1 MIDAMLSVLAPHYC
15 YGCQNP
21 PKLLCAKCNKYNR
34 QNYNTSNKIEPVT
47 KYNTIEVNYIDAREG
62 ALKAVIDGYK
72 FQREKSSYKILARML
87 NDVFPVSKD
96 EIITIIP
103 TSTAHK
109 RERGYDHMKLIGRY
123 YAKLSN
129 ATFAEIIE
137 GNRAYSQHK
146 KNYKDRQNLS
156 KNIFS
161 VKDKVIF
168 KDFVKYS
175 FPVTINELL
184 WGTGT
189 AANAAIIGHLGKAA
203 ASANS
208 ISQIQDNL
216 LL

>member
-34 QNYNTSNKIEPVT
+34 QNYNTSNKIELVT

-129 ATFAEIIE
+129 ATFAEVIE

-161 VKDKVIF
+161 VKNRINLNKDSPIILIDDIYTTGATIREGYEALKDAGFTNIKCRVIAYQPF
-168 KDFVKYS
+168 
-175 FPVTINELL
+175 
-184 WGTGT
+184 
-189 AANAAIIGHLGKAA
+189 
-203 ASANS
+203 S
-208 ISQIQDNL
+208 IDE
-216 LL
+216 